1 MAKLSFNRLC
11 TVKKIDPITV
21 MHEGQEIIVKQ
32 YLPIQ
37 EKAELVERVLSASV
51 DETGFFSDIR
61 LRVNLYIELILAYT
75 NITFTEAQLKDP
87 AKLYDL
93 LVMNC
98 MTQFVEDNIPHTEF
112 ADINHLVAREAEH
125 IEKYSNSFL
134 GTLKRVQTD
143 YSAAEMDANKL
154 VSELENNENFELVKN
169 ILEKIG

>member
-11 TVKKIDPITV
+11 TIKKIDPITKT
-21 MHEGQEIIVKQ
+21 HEGQEIIVKQ

-61 LRVNLYIELILAYT
+61 LRVNLYIELVLAYT
-75 NITFTEAQLKDP
+75 NIAFTEAQLKDP

-93 LVMNC
+93 LVMNHIID
-98 MTQFVEDNIPHTEF
+98 FVKENIPAVEF
-112 ADINHLVAREAEH
+112 SDISNLVEKEAAH